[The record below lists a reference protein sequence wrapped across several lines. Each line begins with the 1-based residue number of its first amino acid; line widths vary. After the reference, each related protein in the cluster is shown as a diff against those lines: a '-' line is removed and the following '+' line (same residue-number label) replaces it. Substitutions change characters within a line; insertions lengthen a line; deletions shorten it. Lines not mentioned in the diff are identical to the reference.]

1 MREGAGVATAHQ
13 ERAAGLEVCLV
24 AHAAYGALVGT
35 EEGHVGGVER
45 QTTLMARWLA
55 AHGRRVGL
63 VTWSEGPAH
72 DEVVDGV
79 HVFKTC
85 RRDAGWSVAR
95 FFHPRWTALNR
106 ALARADA
113 RTYYHN
119 CAEYVT
125 GQVAW
130 WAGRHGRRF
139 VYSVAS
145 DMDCDRALPD
155 LRTRRERA
163 LYLYG
168 LRRADRVIAQTET
181 QVRMLWESFGV
192 RSSAIPMPC
201 MGPVENEFVPPSWDP
216 AGRVLWVGRICPV
229 KRPDRFL
236 EVADACPDVAFDMVG
251 PLGDDAYAAAIA
263 REARS
268 RPNVTLH
275 GRANRVEMDAF
286 YRQASVLLCTSDREG
301 FPNTFIEAWSHGV
314 PIVSTHDPDGTI
326 ARLGLGAVAAPAAA
340 ELASALRAVL
350 ASCEAWT
357 RASAAARRHYLR
369 THTVDAVMQRFE
381 PELVGSE
388 ESGL

>member
-1 MREGAGVATAHQ
+1 MSEVTPSTQGRPP
-13 ERAAGLEVCLV
+13 RLEVCLV
-24 AHAAYGALVGT
+24 AHAAYGALVGGDR
-35 EEGHVGGVER
+35 GHVGGVER

-55 AHGRRVGL
+55 ARGRRVGL
-63 VTWSEGPAH
+63 VTWSEGPPH
-72 DEVVDGV
+72 DELVDGV
-79 HVFKTC
+79 HVFKSC
-85 RRDAGWSVAR
+85 PRDAGWPVAR
-95 FFHPRWTALNR
+95 FFHPRWTGLNR

-145 DMDCDRALPD
+145 DMHCEPALPD
-155 LRTRRERA
+155 LRTKRERA
-163 LYLYG
+163 LYVYG
-168 LRRADRVIAQTET
+168 LRRADRVIAQTES
-181 QVRMLWESFGV
+181 QVRMLWNSFGV
-192 RSSAIPMPC
+192 RASAIPMPC
-201 MGPVENEFVPPSWDP
+201 RGPSEDEFVPPSWDP

-236 EVADACPDVAFDMVG
+236 EVVDACPDTAFDLVG
-251 PLGDDAYAAAIA
+251 PLGEDAYSAAIA

-275 GRANRVEMDAF
+275 GRANRAEMDAF

-314 PIVSTHDPDGTI
+314 PVVSTHDPDGAI
-326 ARLGLGAVAAPAAA
+326 ARLGLGAVAAPAVS

-357 RASAAARRHYLR
+357 RTSAAARQHYLR
-369 THTVDAVMQRFE
+369 THTVDAVMRRFE
-381 PELVGSE
+381 AELVEPE
-388 ESGL
+388 EPRS